1 MAFDPNTVQVD
12 AAPKKAKFDPTSVKT
27 DVPPP
32 ISSEPKEEK
41 KSKTFREKAADIGI
55 AGGVGTAVGAFAP
68 ELMTAAGMGAA
79 VFPPTA
85 PAAPFLLAGGQLLR
99 GGRLASALSGGL
111 SAAGGKAA
119 GEFVPQPE
127 KVVAEI
133 PGVQLTRKDVAETAG
148 EFLAPGSLK
157 AAELAI
163 RSAPVLGSVLRG
175 LERFVGAGEQ
185 EFKKAAER
193 ELAGLRGKLPA
204 TFTEPYRKIF
214 DALAGA
220 EDKERRFGLQQ
231 ATEAAKRAETIIAQ
245 YNIQANRAIKYNT
258 AEAERLKKEGQKRA
272 EDVIAQAAADI
283 ERRTGVL
290 RKAQAS
296 GTAATERGQ
305 KAISSIGEQKTP
317 TQIGTSIREA
327 VEPIFAKLKST
338 RDENAKKYK
347 GEAFEFALNKERA
360 GQRVENTK
368 AFKEAQEAIKSAITN
383 PETKLK
389 NVTINEVES
398 QLQKVKRALDP
409 REVVDNVVVGN
420 PVSFEGLENLRRF
433 LRDRSYG
440 LPAEGFD
447 AIGQQQAGKLADAVE
462 KIQLEFTMAQP
473 SLLEIA
479 RGTEASSLFKK
490 FLEQYKAD
498 SEPLRIFKTKL
509 GQSLVGKEE
518 FDMTRFATDPAGL
531 ADNFFKSETGVKDLV
546 TLLGGSVAQAEGV
559 ARSYL
564 ADRLRQGGAKDV
576 EKVIND
582 SRDWIGQ
589 FPALQQQLNAI
600 ARESGVAE
608 KVAAKRGVLAKAL
621 RTDLAAN
628 PLQAATTTADKLREE
643 AQKQSEQRVQKGLTQ
658 SEALRE
664 RGRKLAEVQEAPK
677 VEGVLTG
684 ADPVAQIE
692 GFITKGETQN
702 LQKIAPAV
710 RDNPELKKAFNQ
722 ALDITLSR
730 MAPERV
736 IDDFERIIKP
746 ALTNTG
752 LITPEKAN
760 QITQRL
766 RVVQMTLEPSAA
778 AQTARWII
786 RTTVSGE
793 LGMAVSPE

>member
-1 MAFDPNTVQVD
+1 MAFDPSTVQVD
-12 AAPKKAKFDPTSVKT
+12 APPKKAKFDPSTVKT

-41 KSKTFREKAADIGI
+41 KGKTFTEKGKDIGI
-55 AGGVGTAVGAFAP
+55 AGGVGATAGFFAP

-85 PAAPFLLAGGQLLR
+85 PAAPFLLAGGQLVR

-127 KVVAEI
+127 KVVADI
-133 PGVQLTRKDVAETAG
+133 PGAQITRKDVAETAG

-175 LERFVGAGEQ
+175 LERFVGVGEQ

-231 ATEAAKRAETIIAQ
+231 ASEAAKRAEAIIAQ
-245 YNIQANRAIKYNT
+245 YNQQANRVVKYNT
-258 AEAERLKKEGQKRA
+258 AEAERLKKEGLKRA
-272 EDVIAQAAADI
+272 EDVVTQAAADI

-296 GTAATERGQ
+296 GAAATERGQ

-327 VEPIFAKLKST
+327 VEPIFTKLKST

-347 GEAFEFALNKERA
+347 GEAFDFALNKEKA
-360 GQRVENTK
+360 GERVSGTQ
-368 AFKEAQEAIKSAITN
+368 AFKDAMIAIQNAVKN

-389 NVTINEVES
+389 NVSIQEVEG

-409 REVVDNVVVGN
+409 RKVDESGTVIGE

-447 AIGQQQAGKLADAVE
+447 AIGQKQAGDLADAVE
-462 KIQLEFTMAQP
+462 KIQREFSP
-473 SLLEIA
+473 KI
-479 RGTEASSLFKK
+479 GK

-518 FDMTRFATDPAGL
+518 FDMNRFADDPAGL
-531 ADNFFKSETGVKDLV
+531 ADKFFKSETGVKDLV
-546 TLLGGSVAQAEGV
+546 TLLGGNVSQAESL

-564 ADRLRQGGAKDV
+564 SDRLRRGGAKDV

-589 FPALQQQLNAI
+589 FPALQQQLNLVAQE
-600 ARESGVAE
+600 AGVAE
-608 KVAAKRGVLAKAL
+608 RVASKRDVLSKAL
-621 RTDLAAN
+621 RTDLSKM
-628 PLQAATTTADKLREE
+628 PLQTATATAEKMKAE

-677 VEGVLTG
+677 VEGVLSG

-692 GFITKGETQN
+692 GFITKGETAN

-760 QITQRL
+760 QISQRL
-766 RVVQMTLEPSAA
+766 RVVQMTLDPSAA

>member
-1 MAFDPNTVQVD
+1 MKLSQVSAD
-12 AAPKKAKFDPTSVKT
+12 KPKTMKLSE
-27 DVPPP
+27 VPSAS
-32 ISSEPKEEK
+32 SSEPTEEK
-41 KSKTFREKAADIGI
+41 KDKTFKEKVSDIGI
-55 AGGVGTAVGAFAP
+55 AGTIGGVAGYYTP
-68 ELMTAAGMGAA
+68 ELMTLGGAA
-79 VFPPTA
+79 AAAFPPTA
-85 PAAPFLLAGGQLLR
+85 PISPYLFAGGQLAR
-99 GGRLASALSGGL
+99 GARAGAALTGAL

-157 AAELAI
+157 AAEMI
-163 RSAPVLGSVLRG
+163 VRSAPVLGTTLRS

-193 ELAGLRGKLPA
+193 ELAELRGKLPA
-204 TFTEPYRKIF
+204 TFTEPYRKVF

-231 ATEAAKRAETIIAQ
+231 MSEATKRAETIIAH
-245 YNIQANRAIKYNT
+245 YNQQANRAIKFNT
-258 AEAERLKKEGQKRA
+258 AEADRLKKEGLKKA
-272 EDVIAQAAADI
+272 EDVIAQATADI

-296 GTAATERGQ
+296 GAAATERGQ
-305 KAISSIGEQKTP
+305 KAIASIGEQKTP
-317 TQIGTSIREA
+317 TQIGTSIRDA
-327 VEPIFAKLKST
+327 VEPLFAKLKAT
-338 RDENAKKYK
+338 RDANAKKYK
-347 GEAFEFALNKERA
+347 EEAFNFALNKERA
-360 GQRVENTK
+360 GQKVEDTP
-368 AFKEAQEAIKSAITN
+368 AFKEAKTAIENAIKN

-389 NVTINEVES
+389 NVSIQEVES

-409 REVVDNVVVGN
+409 RQVVDNVVIGT
-420 PVSFEGLENLRRF
+420 PVSFEALENLRRF

-462 KIQLEFTMAQP
+462 KIQREFSP
-473 SLLEIA
+473 SI
-479 RGTEASSLFKK
+479 GK
-490 FLEQYKAD
+490 FLEQYRAD

-509 GQSLVGKEE
+509 GQALVGKEE
-518 FDMTRFATDPAGL
+518 FDMNRFATDPAGL
-531 ADNFFKSETGVKDLV
+531 ADKFFKSETGVKDLV
-546 TLLGGSVAQAEGV
+546 TLLGGNVAQAESV

-564 ADRLRQGGAKDV
+564 ADRLRKGGAKDV

-589 FPALQQQLNAI
+589 FPDLQQQLNSI
-600 ARESGVAE
+600 ARETGVAE
-608 KVAAKRGVLAKAL
+608 KVAQKRGVLAKAL

-628 PLQAATTTADKLREE
+628 PLQAATTTANKLREE
-643 AQKQSEQRVQKGLTQ
+643 AQQQSEQRVKKGLTQ
-658 SEALRE
+658 SEELRE

-692 GFITKGETQN
+692 GFITKGETEN
-702 LQKIAPAV
+702 LKKIAPV
-710 RDNPELKKAFNQ
+710 IKDNPELKKAFNQ

-736 IDDFERIIKP
+736 VDDFERIIKP

-752 LITPEKAN
+752 LITPEKAG
-760 QITQRL
+760 QISQRL

-786 RTTVSGE
+786 RTAVTGE
-793 LGMAVSPE
+793 AGMSLSP